1 MIELANLVEAGLGI
15 VELYNANF
23 VRVVL
28 SKRAECKTE
37 FIFVVQGRKWAGFEW
52 QQRVGCA
59 LVCAMEE
66 G

>member
-1 MIELANLVEAGLGI
+1 MIELANLVEAGLRV

-37 FIFVVQGRKWAGFEW
+37 FIFGIEGRE
-52 QQRVGCA
+52 VGG
-59 LVCAMEE
+59 V
-66 G
+66 